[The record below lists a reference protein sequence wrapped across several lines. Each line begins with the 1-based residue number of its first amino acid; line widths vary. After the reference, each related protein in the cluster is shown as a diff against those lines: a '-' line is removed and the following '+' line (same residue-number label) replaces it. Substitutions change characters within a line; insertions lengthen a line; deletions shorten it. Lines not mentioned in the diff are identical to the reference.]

1 MDNQG
6 RPSVT
11 ILKVNYKPLRQ
22 EAIAGAAIMPGM
34 LVDFQADGELQ
45 PHSVADAPAASRW
58 AVEAEQIGNGIN
70 VPYAAGETAQYVLL
84 AGAWFY
90 ALLDAGQ
97 SVIKGAA
104 LSSSGDGSLKAARA
118 AAAGPPAVDG
128 GYVVAYAA
136 ENVDNSAGVVHARI
150 RVEVA

>member
-1 MDNQG
+1 MDAQG

-11 ILKVNYKPLRQ
+11 ILKTAYKPLRQ
-22 EAIAGAAIMPGM
+22 EAIAGAAVMPGM

-45 PHSVADAPAASRW
+45 PHAVADGPAAPRF

-70 VPYAAGETAQYVLL
+70 VPYVAGETAQYIL
-84 AGAWFY
+84 AAGMVFY
-90 ALLDAGQ
+90 ALLDTGQ
-97 SVIKGAA
+97 NVLKGAP
-104 LSSSGDGSLKAARA
+104 LSSSGDGSLKAVRA

-136 ENVDNSAGVVHARI
+136 ENVDNSAGVTHARI